1 MEAARDADDDG
12 TSADATIRCLA
23 RSPPTAMSAPVT
35 SLTMLG
41 ILVSVLGLFV
51 AGNVQLLAIGLVTI
65 LAAGIL
71 EVVGQPDGQVA

>member
-1 MEAARDADDDG
+1 
-12 TSADATIRCLA
+12 
-23 RSPPTAMSAPVT
+23 MSAPVT

-71 EVVGQPDGQVA
+71 EVVGQRRGQVA